1 VTLLQI
7 DFSDVITGNP
17 TLSGDN
23 PHEISDLYS
32 VPRADCHEE
41 SDHSSGCASSGARP
55 LTIGR
60 PRLRGRGLIGISL
73 SALGTLAF
81 Q

>member
-1 VTLLQI
+1 VALLQV
-7 DFSDVITGNP
+7 DFSDAISGNP
-17 TLSGDN
+17 TLSGNN
-23 PHEISDLYS
+23 PHEISDLHS

-41 SDHSSGCASSGARP
+41 LGHSRGGTSSAARP

-60 PRLRGRGLIGISL
+60 PRLRRRGLIRFDL